1 MIWMEMAGEW
11 NINPDDIGIMESS
24 IGGRLAS
31 TVGTHIE
38 SDLRPAFQILFY
50 PVITMDK
57 TFVHT
62 HNNLLGKDGSKE
74 L

>member
-1 MIWMEMAGEW
+1 
-11 NINPDDIGIMESS
+11 MESS

-38 SDLRPAFQILFY
+38 SDLRPVFQILFY

-62 HNNLLGKDGSKE
+62 HNNLLGKDGSKK